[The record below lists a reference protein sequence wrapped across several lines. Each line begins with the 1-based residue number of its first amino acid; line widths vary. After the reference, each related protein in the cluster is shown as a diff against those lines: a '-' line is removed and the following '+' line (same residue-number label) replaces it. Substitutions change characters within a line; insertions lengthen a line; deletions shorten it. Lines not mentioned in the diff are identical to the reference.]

1 MQNKYLPVYPSNERA
16 LLLLGAVLFIFFL
29 DNLPINLIIDYKIY
43 SNFIKPFLWLGLAG
57 LVWALPRAR
66 SKAPL
71 KLRGNIYLWAFN
83 FAVIFIVV
91 SVIAGFIDGFGKSP
105 YDHSV
110 TGIIINVFMVGSMLI
125 GRESARN
132 FIVNNLAEKESF
144 LVFIPVSLVM
154 TLISFKIDKF
164 MNLKGLES
172 TVQFAAQ
179 YIAPE
184 FLQNLMATYL
194 AFLGGWIPSLIYM
207 GTMQV
212 FHWFSPVL
220 PDLKWITA
228 ALIGILCPAFSLP
241 AMQGIF
247 LKDTKALKGAD
258 RKKEG
263 LGGWI
268 ATSLLSI
275 AIIWFSVG
283 VFPLYPSVVA
293 TGSME
298 PVIKPG
304 DMIIVEKISSM
315 EDVDNLKVGDI
326 IQYKKYSYMVS
337 HRIIEITEEADA
349 KHFRTMG
356 DNNSGPDV
364 DLVKPEDLRGR
375 IRFVVPKLG
384 LLTLLIKKDDSVPL
398 EDIEF

>member
-1 MQNKYLPVYPSNERA
+1 MKKKYMPVYPSKERA
-16 LLLLGAVLFIFFL
+16 LLLIVAVSFIYLL
-29 DNLPINLIIDYKIY
+29 DNLPIGKLIDNMIY
-43 SNFIKPFLWLGLAG
+43 INFIRSIFWIGLAW
-57 LVWALPRAR
+57 LVWALPRIK

-71 KLRGNIYLWAFN
+71 KLRGNINLWAFN

-105 YDHSV
+105 YDQSAI
-110 TGIIINVFMVGSMLI
+110 GITINIFAVVSMLI

-132 FIVNNLAEKESF
+132 LIVNNLTEEENF
-144 LVFIPVSLVM
+144 LVFIPISLVM
-154 TLISFKIDKF
+154 TLISYKVNRF
-164 MNLKGLES
+164 MDLKGMEGI
-172 TVQFAAQ
+172 VQFIAQ

-194 AFLGGWIPSLIYM
+194 TFLGGWVPSLIYM

-220 PDLKWITA
+220 PNLKWITS
-228 ALIGILCPAFSLP
+228 ALIGIMCPAFSLP
-241 AMQGIF
+241 AMQGIY
-247 LKDTKALKGAD
+247 LKDAKDLKKSD
-258 RKKEG
+258 RDSEG

-275 AIIWFSVG
+275 AIIWFAVG
-283 VFPLYPSVVA
+283 VFPVYPSVVA

-298 PVIKPG
+298 PMIKPG
-304 DMIIVEKISSM
+304 DVILVEKILDI
-315 EDVDNLKVGDI
+315 EDVDKLRAGDI
-326 IQYKKYSYMVS
+326 IQFKKDSYMIS
-337 HRIIEITEEADA
+337 HRIIEIVEKDGT
-349 KHFRTMG
+349 KLCRTKG

-364 DLVKPEDLRGR
+364 DPVKPEDLRGR

-384 LLTLLIKKDDSVPL
+384 WLSLIIKKDDNVLL